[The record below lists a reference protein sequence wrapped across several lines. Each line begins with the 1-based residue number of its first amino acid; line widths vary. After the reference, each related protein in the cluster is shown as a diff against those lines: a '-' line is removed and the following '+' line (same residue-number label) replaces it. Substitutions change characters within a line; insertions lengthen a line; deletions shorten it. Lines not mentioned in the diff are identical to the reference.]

1 MSQDRLGAGAGLN
14 AGEAADGGRWLITGR
29 RQADILAL
37 ILMLVFITSAI
48 TMSLPPVVKSDLT
61 GSGGLTLPQY
71 GLLSTV
77 FLAFYG
83 VSGISSGIFAA
94 RWGGRLLIV
103 CCSSFFLGS
112 LIFGLSGNIGGFLV
126 GRALQ
131 GLGGGMVIAT
141 CSPVLANNVVPRLL
155 NRAWGILGAGWGLG
169 QVVGLLLLPSVENAG
184 GYRAVFLA
192 TAGLAFVVG
201 LAAISQKAIR
211 LRPSHPEGATS
222 LRGLAVA
229 TRSVITNRRVMLLGF
244 VNAAA
249 LAATVPL
256 LQFTPSFLQQY
267 HGSGKDISLYLLA
280 GLGAAQVLGNPF
292 GAWATAR
299 WGKFAVIVLSMI
311 PMVIA
316 TALVGIVPGVPLT
329 FIMVL
334 VAGFFS
340 MAYFPPML
348 SYMPEVVDKPW
359 QVGPATG
366 LNTALGFG
374 GSMLFP
380 WFFGLILDAD
390 GSSHVS
396 YIMSYLLLAVFAAVG
411 TASMVFFKGKAK
423 AAA

>member
-1 MSQDRLGAGAGLN
+1 
-14 AGEAADGGRWLITGR
+14 
-29 RQADILAL
+29 
-37 ILMLVFITSAI
+37 
-48 TMSLPPVVKSDLT
+48 
-61 GSGGLTLPQY
+61 
-71 GLLSTV
+71 
-77 FLAFYG
+77 
-83 VSGISSGIFAA
+83 
-94 RWGGRLLIV
+94 
-103 CCSSFFLGS
+103 
-112 LIFGLSGNIGGFLV
+112 
-126 GRALQ
+126 
-131 GLGGGMVIAT
+131 
-141 CSPVLANNVVPRLL
+141 
-155 NRAWGILGAGWGLG
+155 
-169 QVVGLLLLPSVENAG
+169 
-184 GYRAVFLA
+184 
-192 TAGLAFVVG
+192 VG